1 MMDDKHLDELIRK
14 ALQEDMELPEGLGER
29 LERTIDRLAA
39 GSAPSG
45 KATLPRRSILRHPLL
60 RWTAGV
66 AAAILVAGIFLL
78 NERREASNPLLTD
91 TFSDP
96 REAALVAD
104 QALALL
110 SRNLNKGLGQVSEAG
125 EGIAN
130 TRKILQDD
138 LKISLP

>member
-29 LERTIDRLAA
+29 LEQTIDRLAA

-66 AAAILVAGIFLL
+66 AAALLAAGLFLFT
-78 NERREASNPLLTD
+78 ERQDTDRLLTD

-96 REAALVAD
+96 REAALAAD